1 MCKQKCIFLLIQCPN
16 TWSHKIYVLIGSSF
30 PSLEILQQTNP
41 HEIFLLKNQLP
52 WIITSQSPTQL
63 NIFPSYIQ
71 KISNLTCLDFR
82 FKISTEIPGAISSW
96 LLFLILQYS
105 AKIKKWVFNSEK
117 QRRQHILL
125 AYEKIKTKFHA
136 FHFPFHVVYL

>member
-1 MCKQKCIFLLIQCPN
+1 MHFLTHSMPKHMVSQNLCIDWKLLSKSWN
-16 TWSHKIYVLIGSSF
+16 FTANKSSWD
-30 PSLEILQQTNP
+30 
-41 HEIFLLKNQLP
+41 FLLKNQLP

-117 QRRQHILL
+117 QRRQHMLL
-125 AYEKIKTKFHA
+125 VYEKIKTKFHV